1 MNKVLVIFVVLLF
14 FCNGASYGEDND
26 SKGLITKKK
35 TELNR
40 IKKNINEKVKRVEAY
55 GKRELLVLS
64 KLNSIEKVLSHNAA
78 EIHSIEDNIEDVKE
92 KIIDINEQI
101 SKIDEDM
108 EVIHSKLEPH
118 LIVLYKLGET
128 GLSRALLSRCSY
140 DDISRTRRSINMI
153 LRRDLEMMK
162 KHKNDLLLLS
172 KKKKEL
178 KEEEEELAL
187 LKENYESQKS
197 EIKKEIFRKS
207 GILKILQRKKDA
219 DLTQLKKLKGNSKNL
234 QSMIGKLDRERSK
247 TAKKSK
253 SVDKRYGFAALM
265 GKLDAPV
272 SGKILPLFGKQENP
286 ILNTFTFG
294 KGIDILAPMGSEIKA
309 VYNGEVLYSD
319 WFKGYG
325 KIIIIDHGNSYYTLI
340 AHASKLLKRVGDRVR
355 KGEVIALVGDTDSVK
370 GPHLYFE
377 IRHHGKPQ
385 DPVKWLAMPVAR

>member
-1 MNKVLVIFVVLLF
+1 MNKILVILVVLHF
-14 FCNGASYGEDND
+14 FYSGVSCGEDRD
-26 SKGLITKKK
+26 AKGMITKIK
-35 TELNR
+35 TELNCKM
-40 IKKNINEKVKRVEAY
+40 KKITEKVNNEETFAKR
-55 GKRELLVLS
+55 KLLVLS
-64 KLNSIEKVLSHNAA
+64 KLGSMKKDLSHNSA
-78 EIHSIEDNIEDVKE
+78 EIESIANDIKSM
-92 KIIDINEQI
+92 KKRIIDIEGQI
-101 SKIDEDM
+101 SKLDEDM

-118 LIVLYKLGET
+118 LIVLYKMGET
-128 GLSRALLSRCSY
+128 GLSRALLSKCSY
-140 DDISRTRRSINMI
+140 DDRSRTRRSINMI
-153 LRRDLEMMK
+153 IHRDLEMMK
-162 KHKNDLLLLS
+162 KYKNDLLLLN
-172 KKKKEL
+172 KKRKEL

-187 LKENYESQKS
+187 MKKNYESKKT
-197 EIKKEIFRKS
+197 EIKKEIFRES
-207 GILKILQRKKDA
+207 GILKILQEEKDA
-219 DLTQLKKLKGNSKNL
+219 DLTQLKKLKSNSKNL
-234 QSMIGKLDRERSK
+234 QSMIGKLGRERSK
-247 TAKKSK
+247 TVKKSR

-309 VYNGEVLYSD
+309 VYNGEVLFSD

-355 KGEVIALVGDTDSVK
+355 KGEVIALVGDTDSAK